1 VLDILYWEIMGFSI
15 FPKRRAKSD
24 VPFATRRTQ
33 AKSPSIP
40 IRFKQRTAASFAI
53 QKGFIMAQLERL
65 ETEQAVS
72 DKVMQDAVI
81 KIILPF
87 EYAEDEHYYI
97 EPLSPL
103 TKKPLYSFL
112 KRSMD
117 IAISLVGLILMALP
131 MSLIAI
137 AIKCTS
143 KGKVL
148 YSQPRL
154 GLNGVSF
161 NVVKFRT
168 MVSDAEQNGAQW
180 SQGESDER
188 ITKVGAFLRKTRL
201 DELPQLWGCL
211 KGELSIV
218 GPRPERE
225 VFYNEFEKH
234 VHGFSE
240 RLKVKPGLTGLA
252 QISGGYNLRPEEKAM
267 LDIEYIKNRSIWLDI
282 KILFKTVGVVIK
294 GSGAK

>member
-1 VLDILYWEIMGFSI
+1 
-15 FPKRRAKSD
+15 
-24 VPFATRRTQ
+24 
-33 AKSPSIP
+33 
-40 IRFKQRTAASFAI
+40 
-53 QKGFIMAQLERL
+53 MAQLERL
-65 ETEQAVS
+65 EAEQAVS
-72 DKVMQDAVI
+72 DKIMQDAVI

-117 IAISLVGLILMALP
+117 IAISLIGLILMILP
-131 MSLIAI
+131 MGLIAI

-143 KGKVL
+143 KGRVL

-154 GLNGVSF
+154 GLNGVPF

-252 QISGGYNLRPEEKAM
+252 QVSGGYNLRPEEKAM